1 MQNGRVLV
9 ALVKRYRISQSHETK
24 LLLSIGSRQFDPMVI
39 HASPYA
45 RVSDGDVEGEVVVES
60 TGGVVGGE
68 IELGERGIGDSEF
81 GISGKEDKP

>member
-1 MQNGRVLV
+1 
-9 ALVKRYRISQSHETK
+9 
-24 LLLSIGSRQFDPMVI
+24 MVI

-60 TGGVVGGE
+60 TGVVVGGE

-81 GISGKEDKP
+81 GVLGKEDEP